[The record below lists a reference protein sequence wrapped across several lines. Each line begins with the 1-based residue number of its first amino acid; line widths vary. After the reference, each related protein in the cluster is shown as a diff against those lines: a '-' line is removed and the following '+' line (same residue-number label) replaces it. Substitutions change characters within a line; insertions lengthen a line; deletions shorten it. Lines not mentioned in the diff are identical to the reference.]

1 MHCVDSS
8 NVPRRGVRET
18 DYCYNYPCWLLLSWV
33 WVIKWGGHSLWL
45 GGSTLCAAEDNFES
59 FSGLPSTLLVFIH
72 SLFLTHPQQLDK
84 IGEEMTWNQTALGL
98 NLCIIGCVSFL
109 ESCLLFSILL
119 FPICRPEVKLHGP
132 IEMVSWHREKHRADT
147 LPCIAVVPQFSQRS
161 QGISLC
167 LLPDS
172 WLLSLYRPISQ
183 MLFCFHLWLALPM
196 HTATYTQSFF
206 LCHLPMP

>member
-1 MHCVDSS
+1 MLTIAVLGLSHQV
-8 NVPRRGVRET
+8 RRTQSVAWRE
-18 DYCYNYPCWLLLSWV
+18 
-33 WVIKWGGHSLWL
+33 HSLCCWRQL
-45 GGSTLCAAEDNFES
+45 WILFWTS
-59 FSGLPSTLLVFIH
+59 FYTPLLVLIH

-84 IGEEMTWNQTALGL
+84 IREEMTWNQTALGL

-119 FPICRPEVKLHGP
+119 LPICRPEVKLHGP
-132 IEMVSWHREKHRADT
+132 IEMVSWHGEKHRAGT
-147 LPCIAVVPQFSQRS
+147 WPCVSVVPQFSQRS
-161 QGISLC
+161 QGVSLC

-196 HTATYTQSFF
+196 HTATYKFQM
-206 LCHLPMP
+206 LREKALIWDEWGDNVC